1 MVKMD
6 HIVSIGRLD
15 YNSEGL
21 MILTNN
27 GDLARQLEMPKN
39 QVKRIYKVRV
49 FGILDDKKLD
59 KIRQVHIINKVQYGP
74 FVQCDVINR

>member
-59 KIRQVHIINKVQYGP
+59 KIRQVHIINKV
-74 FVQCDVINR
+74 

>member
-6 HIVSIGRLD
+6 HILSIGRLD

-59 KIRQVHIINKVQYGP
+59 KIRQVHIINKV
-74 FVQCDVINR
+74 